1 MARLLAISDIH
12 GCYETFHELLINRLK
27 IKKSDRVMLLGDYID
42 RGEKSKE
49 VIDLIIDLKVRGYNV
64 TALAGNHEW
73 MLTETLKRAEMER
86 LWLLNSGL
94 STLQSFNAE
103 NARKLDAKYIDF
115 FYNLPYYEIV
125 GSYIFVH
132 AGLDDDSEDPF
143 SDIQEM
149 IWECRKEYKNPALAG
164 KTIIHGHR
172 PKTVEYV
179 LNMIKSGS
187 QAIPVDTGCVYDKE
201 LGFGYLSALEI
212 NSMKLISVER
222 I

>member
-1 MARLLAISDIH
+1 MARLFAISDIH
-12 GCYETFHELLINRLK
+12 GCYETFHELLFKQIK
-27 IKKSDRVMLLGDYID
+27 FKKSDRVILLGDYID

-49 VIDLIIDLKVRGYNV
+49 VIDLIIDLKLRGYNI

-73 MLTETLKRAEMER
+73 MLTETYKHAEMAR
-86 LWLLNSGL
+86 LWLLNNGL
-94 STLQSFNAE
+94 STLQSFDADDVSE
-103 NARKLDAKYIDF
+103 LDEKYISF
-115 FYNLPYYEIV
+115 FSGLPYYEKI

-149 IWECRKEYKNPALAG
+149 IWECRKEYKNPLLSG
-164 KTIIHGHR
+164 KIIIHGHR

-179 LNMIKSGS
+179 QSMIKSGS
-187 QAIPVDTGCVYDKE
+187 QVIPIDTGCVYEKE

-212 NSMKLISVER
+212 NSMKLIPVER